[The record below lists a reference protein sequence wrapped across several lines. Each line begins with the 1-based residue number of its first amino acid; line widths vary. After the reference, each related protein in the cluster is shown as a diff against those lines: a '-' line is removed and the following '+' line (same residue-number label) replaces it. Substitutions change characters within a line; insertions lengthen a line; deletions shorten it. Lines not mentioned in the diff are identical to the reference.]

1 MRRILKLVG
10 YAAAAL
16 LAVLTLVLFFRGEPL
31 GPIPGRELSGEVVSE
46 PIAEWDFSDGY
57 RTVAGE
63 TRPGRP
69 HSVTTVCFVHEGQLY
84 VPASDGADKR
94 WARYVLDDPRVRLK
108 VGDRIYPGRAT
119 RVTDEALRG
128 ALIEAARGKYPRIV
142 GEMDDEALARIW
154 VFRVDSAP

>member
-1 MRRILKLVG
+1 MRFRERETAP
-10 YAAAAL
+10 AAADGL
-16 LAVLTLVLFFRGEPL
+16 RGHE
-31 GPIPGRELSGEVVSE
+31 GWERGREA
-46 PIAEWDFSDGY
+46 AES
-57 RTVAGE
+57 
-63 TRPGRP
+63 RPERR
-69 HSVTTVCFVHEGQLY
+69 LY

-128 ALIEAARGKYPRIV
+128 TLIEAARGKYPRIV
-142 GEMDDEALARIW
+142 GGMDDEVLARIW